1 MEDERALI
9 DLHIEEV
16 VLHGFSP
23 GDRYAIGDALEREL
37 VLLLSERAVPPS
49 LTQDGE
55 FERLD
60 AGSLTLS
67 PDWKADRIGVQ
78 VAQAV
83 YKGLSR

>member
-1 MEDERALI
+1 MI
-9 DLHIEEV
+9 DLHIEAL
-16 VLHGFSP
+16 VLHGFSA
-23 GDRYAIGDALEREL
+23 GDRHAIGEALEREL
-37 VLLLSERAVPPS
+37 RLLLSERAVPPS
-49 LTQDGE
+49 LTRGGE

-67 PDWKADRIGVQ
+67 PDWEADRIGVQ